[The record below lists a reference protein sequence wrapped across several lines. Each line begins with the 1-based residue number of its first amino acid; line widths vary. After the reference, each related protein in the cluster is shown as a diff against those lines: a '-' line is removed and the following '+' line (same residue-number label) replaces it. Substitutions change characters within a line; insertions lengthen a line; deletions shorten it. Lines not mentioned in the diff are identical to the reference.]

1 MKTLKRILAVMMT
14 VLMLFSTVS
23 VGMTSV
29 AASKKKVK
37 KIKLNKTS
45 ITIYVGETYK
55 LKATVSPSNASNKKV
70 TWSSSNKKVATV
82 SSSGK
87 ITAKK
92 AGTATITVKAKD
104 GSGKKATCKVTVKKP
119 TKVSKIKLSKTSVKL
134 TVGNTTTVKATVSP
148 SKATNKSVSWSSSNK
163 SVATVSSKGKITA
176 KKAGTATIT
185 CKAKDGSGKKA
196 KVKVTVTK
204 KKTVKVTSVDLDR
217 NSMSLT
223 PGKTY
228 TLSYDISP
236 SNATNKDVTWKSSDT
251 DVATVTSSGK
261 VTAVSVGSAVITATA
276 KDGSGEKDTCRV
288 TVKPILVNGI
298 TLSKA
303 YYEGDIGSTVRL
315 TATVSPS
322 NATNKKLSWYSSD
335 PSVATVDAYGNV
347 RLISSGEATVIAEA
361 KDDSGETAACQIKVK
376 DVPVSQIVF
385 DRNKYPLT
393 DSDKNV
399 AGETFTINAT
409 VYPSNAT
416 NKALVWKSSNPSVAN
431 VYAGGTV
438 VLLSTGTATITAAA
452 ADGSGATAVCV
463 VTVGTADVTGIT
475 LSKTEIVAVVGRTGD
490 VLTATVAPSYATN
503 KNVIWSSD
511 NEGVVKI
518 DQSGAITYTG
528 LGEANIKATAADGKG
543 AFAVCKVKVVEAV
556 KVTGITLNK
565 TSITALSGSTHQLS
579 ATIAPAD
586 ATDKRIDWK
595 SSNTSV
601 ATVDASGKVTLVGGG
616 TATITATAAD
626 GSGVT
631 ASCSITSQV
640 KATEVGVHLTTNS
653 WYNGKSG
660 QAQAYVNPTYASQAV
675 TWSVSSDD
683 KDYPANEYVTIDSS
697 GNIKVIKEPRKKLG
711 IIDVGHKDLTITVT
725 ATAKDGSG
733 KKGSASFVIKEKI
746 NVTGVAFS
754 KTNYSTYVG
763 QELTASVT
771 VSPADASETE
781 VRYVSDNSDVIKVEN
796 GKLIAVGKGN
806 AKVTAILV
814 DNSSITASADFTVS
828 EPHLF
833 IVSKMGETYEPGYV
847 GEKMTLQ
854 AIWTPPEVIYD
865 LGMKIVVED
874 ESIVRHVSTE
884 KAGSANNSS
893 YLTFELLK
901 EGETTVTFTTADG
914 KLRSEPFKIEV
925 KGIMEDDYH
934 DGLIR
939 GDKVIITPEVGINEN
954 RVFASPDMQCSVPAA
969 YAEYLSINKLETG
982 RYEVEILKDLPAKG
996 AYVTV
1001 VPYPAEKADFNKNIY
1016 FVAGKYQVVTE
1027 AQALQAMKNYTQS
1040 ASSAVGTRH
1049 KDVSYNNINV
1059 IDAEVK
1065 LSSDNWLTNSM
1076 IQASMKDMTEDELG
1090 AADMVYYVFS
1100 EPEKLVDESVT
1111 GAIVPVSINASQVKS
1126 VEVID
1131 NGGVT
1136 YQLVLALGSQAA
1148 AGVSDVNS
1156 TVYGKTLPVIGK
1168 TQISAFKTRFTEYM
1182 NTGASGYGMEEIN
1195 EGTLEQSY
1203 RDGKVVLTINKIT
1216 DKIEKCDYYFVSDV
1230 KMTNANLDVSV
1241 TLEDFGKFNM
1251 NTIAT
1256 FTVSVEERISVFD
1269 ITY

>member
-1 MKTLKRILAVMMT
+1 MKTLKRILAIMMT
-14 VLMLFSTVS
+14 ALMLFSTVS

-29 AASKKKVK
+29 AASKKVK

-45 ITIYVGETYK
+45 VTLYVGETYK

-87 ITAKK
+87 LTAKK
-92 AGTATITVKAKD
+92 AGKVTITVKAKD
-104 GSGKKATCKVTVKKP
+104 GSGKKATVKVTVKKP

-134 TVGNTTTVKATVSP
+134 TEGNTTTIKATVSP
-148 SKATNKSVSWSSSNK
+148 SKATNKKVSWSSSK
-163 SVATVSSKGKITA
+163 TSVATVSSSGKITA

-196 KVKVTVTK
+196 TVKVTVNK

-251 DVATVTSSGK
+251 SVATVSSSGK
-261 VTAVSVGSAVITATA
+261 VTAVAVGSAVITATA

-288 TVKPILVNGI
+288 TVKPVLVSGI
-298 TLSKA
+298 SLSKT
-303 YYEGDIGSTVRL
+303 YHEGDIGSTFRL
-315 TATVSPS
+315 TANVSPS
-322 NATNKKLSWYSSD
+322 NATNKKISWYSSD
-335 PSVATVDAYGNV
+335 NSVATVDAYGNV
-347 RLISSGEATVIAEA
+347 RLVNSGEATIIAEA
-361 KDDSGETAACQIKVK
+361 KDDSGEAATCQIKVK

-385 DRNKYPLT
+385 DRTKYPLT
-393 DSDKNV
+393 DNDKNIV
-399 AGETFTINAT
+399 GETFTITAT
-409 VYPSNAT
+409 VYPANAT
-416 NKALVWKSSNPSVAN
+416 NKNLIWASSNPSVAN

-438 VLLSTGTATITAAA
+438 VLLSTGTATITATA

-475 LSKTEIVAVVGRTGD
+475 LSKTEITATPGRTGD
-490 VLTATVAPSYATN
+490 VLTATVSPSYASN
-503 KNVIWSSD
+503 KNVVWSSE
-511 NEGVVKI
+511 NENIVRI
-518 DQSGAITYTG
+518 DQSGALTYVG
-528 LGEANIKATAADGKG
+528 LGETYIRATAADGKG
-543 AFAVCKVKVVEAV
+543 ASAVCKVKVVEAV
-556 KVTGITLNK
+556 YVTAIILNK
-565 TSITALSGSTHQLS
+565 TSITGMSGTTHQLS
-579 ATIAPAD
+579 ATISPAE
-586 ATDKRIDWK
+586 ATDKSVTWK
-595 SSNTSV
+595 SSNTAV
-601 ATVDASGKVTLVGGG
+601 ATVDASGVVRLAGGG
-616 TATITATAAD
+616 TAVITATAVD

-631 ASCSITSQV
+631 ATCNITTQV
-640 KATEVGVHLTTNS
+640 KATDVGVYLTTNS

-711 IIDVGHKDLTITVT
+711 IIDIGHKDLTITVT

-771 VSPADASETE
+771 VSPADASETD

-874 ESIVRHVSTE
+874 ESILRHVSTE
-884 KAGSANNSS
+884 KAGTANNSS

-901 EGETTVTFTTADG
+901 EGETTITITTTDG

-934 DGLIR
+934 DGLIK

-954 RVFASPDMQCSVPAA
+954 RVFASPDMQCSVPAE
-969 YAEYLSINKLETG
+969 YAEYLSVNKLETG

-1040 ASSAVGTRH
+1040 ASSATGTRQ
-1049 KDVSYNNINV
+1049 KDISYGNINV
-1059 IDAEVK
+1059 IKAEVK
-1065 LSSDNWLTNSM
+1065 LSSDDWITNAM
-1076 IQASMKDMTEDELG
+1076 IQASMKDMTEEELG
-1090 AADMVYYVFS
+1090 ASDMVYYVFGES
-1100 EPEKLVDESVT
+1100 EKLVDKSV
-1111 GAIVPVSINASQVKS
+1111 ARPVVPISINEADIAGVQ
-1126 VEVID
+1126 VID

-1136 YQLVLALGSQAA
+1136 YQLVLTLKNQANMGIA
-1148 AGVSDVNS
+1148 SVNS
-1156 TVYGKTLPVIGK
+1156 SAYAKTMPVIGQ
-1168 TQISAFKTRFTEYM
+1168 TQVSAFKTRFTEYM
-1182 NTGASGYGMEEIN
+1182 NAGASGYGMEEIN
-1195 EGTLEQSY
+1195 EGTVEQAY
-1203 RDGKVVLTINKIT
+1203 REGKVVLTINKIT

-1241 TLEDFGKFNM
+1241 TLDKFGKFNM

-1256 FTVSVEERISVFD
+1256 FTVSVEEKISVSD
-1269 ITY
+1269 IKY